1 LVRTRFTPI
10 AAAATS
16 SSRTA
21 IQARPRRESR
31 SRRLMNTV
39 NSTMPSAT

>member
-1 LVRTRFTPI
+1 M

-21 IQARPRRESR
+21 IHARPMRESR
-31 SRRLMNTV
+31 SRRLKKMT
-39 NSTMPSAT
+39 SRTIARPTK